1 MPTTSSPEEIIRVF
15 NPVFARQTLGLV
27 ERLDTSN
34 PLRAELL
41 QTISQNE
48 QLVNALVNDRVDETR
63 LQSGKR
69 YLLDAYINH
78 QILDVLIEQYQNKET
93 VLNRPIDDER
103 ERQEILSS
111 LKTLKAKCTQELN
124 KQYGKNL
131 SPDEIKL
138 VGVKPHAYYSN
149 AYAFE
154 HPYAVQAIVGDI
166 CKKFREENQ
175 TPPLTFIVN
184 SPSNES
190 TKNQS
195 AEDLRKDI
203 ANNILTGAAKAG
215 YKPDQIK
222 IVIDN
227 TPYPTSRE
235 ALGHSQF
242 ESWAKIA
249 SDKINE
255 FAKKDQTTIRT
266 PRN

>member
-1 MPTTSSPEEIIRVF
+1 MPSNPSDIIKKF
-15 NPVFARQTLGLV
+15 NPVFEETILTLAQ
-27 ERLDTSN
+27 RLDDSN
-34 PLRAELL
+34 PLRQELL
-41 QTISQNE
+41 NTMAENQ
-48 QLVNALVNDRVDETR
+48 QLVEDLVKGEFDEQR

-69 YLLDAYINH
+69 YLLDAYMNH

-93 VLNRPIDDER
+93 VLNPSLRDES
-103 ERQEILSS
+103 ERQAILSH

-131 SPDEIKL
+131 RPDQFKL

-149 AYAFE
+149 AYGFE

-166 CKKFREENQ
+166 CKKFREKDQN
-175 TPPLTFIVN
+175 PPLTFIVN

-195 AEDLRKDI
+195 AEELRKDI

-215 YKPDQIK
+215 YKPDQIT
-222 IVIDN
+222 IIIDN
-227 TPYPTSRE
+227 TPYPTSRD
-235 ALGHSQF
+235 ALGISHF
-242 ESWAKIA
+242 DSWAKTA

-255 FAKKDQTTIRT
+255 FANQDKGAINTRS
-266 PRN
+266 P

>member
-1 MPTTSSPEEIIRVF
+1 MPSDPIAIIKKF
-15 NPVFARQTLGLV
+15 EPIFEKPILTYAQ
-27 ERLDTSN
+27 RLDDSN
-34 PLRAELL
+34 PLKRELL
-41 QTISQNE
+41 NTMEENKS
-48 QLVNALVNDRVDETR
+48 LVENLVKGAFDAQR

-69 YLLDAYINH
+69 YLLEAYMNH

-93 VLNRPIDDER
+93 VLKTPINEER
-103 ERQEILSS
+103 DRQEILSH

-124 KQYGKNL
+124 KEYGQNL
-131 SPDEIKL
+131 RPDQIKL

-149 AYAFE
+149 AYGFE

-166 CKKFREENQ
+166 CKEFRERNQ
-175 TPPLTFIVN
+175 NPPLTFIVN

-215 YKPDQIK
+215 YKPDQIT
-222 IVIDN
+222 IIIDN
-227 TPYPTSRE
+227 TPYPTSRD
-235 ALGHSQF
+235 ALGISHF
-242 ESWAKIA
+242 DSWAKTA

-255 FAKKDQTTIRT
+255 FANQDKGAINTRS
-266 PRN
+266 P

>member
-1 MPTTSSPEEIIRVF
+1 MPSNPSDIIKKF
-15 NPVFARQTLGLV
+15 NPVFEERILTLAQNLDDTNPLKKELLDAMVGNQTLVGDLV
-27 ERLDTSN
+27 KGEFD
-34 PLRAELL
+34 EL
-41 QTISQNE
+41 
-48 QLVNALVNDRVDETR
+48 R

-93 VLNRPIDDER
+93 VLISTLPDES
-103 ERQEILSS
+103 ERQKILSH

-124 KQYGKNL
+124 KEYGQNL
-131 SPDEIKL
+131 RPDQIKL

-149 AYAFE
+149 AYGFE

-166 CKKFREENQ
+166 CKEFRKRDQN
-175 TPPLTFIVN
+175 PPLTFIVN

-215 YKPDQIK
+215 YKPDQIT
-222 IVIDN
+222 IIIDN
-227 TPYPTSRE
+227 TPYPTSRD
-235 ALGHSQF
+235 ALGISHF
-242 ESWAKIA
+242 DSWAKTA

-255 FAKKDQTTIRT
+255 FAKRDQTTIRT